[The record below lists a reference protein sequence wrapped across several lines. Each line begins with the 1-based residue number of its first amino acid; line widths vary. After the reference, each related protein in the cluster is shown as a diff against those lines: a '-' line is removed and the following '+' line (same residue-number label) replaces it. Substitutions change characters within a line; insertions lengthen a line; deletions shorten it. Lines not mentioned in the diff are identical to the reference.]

1 MSTVTGFI
9 SASSQLDEWIE
20 VVRKQVES
28 LRFGTVQ
35 ITVHES
41 RVVQIDTT
49 EKFRFAHSSSINQPE
64 QSAAGKNQISITDRD
79 YRRGAKDR
87 K

>member
-1 MSTVTGFI
+1 MSTVTEI
-9 SASSQLDEWIE
+9 VSAADHLDEWTE
-20 VVRKQVES
+20 VVRKQVKA

-49 EKFRFAHSSSINQPE
+49 EKIRFAQGSSINQPE
-64 QSAAGKNQISITDRD
+64 QSAAGQNLKSITDRD
-79 YRRGAKDR
+79 YRRGAKDG

>member
-1 MSTVTGFI
+1 MSTVTEFI
-9 SASSQLDEWIE
+9 SAVNLRDEWIE

-28 LRFGTVQ
+28 LRFGAVQ

-49 EKFRFAHSSSINQPE
+49 EKIRFAQSSNPNQPE
-64 QSAAGKNQISITDRD
+64 QSAAGKIQISITDRD
-79 YRRGAKDR
+79 YRRGA
-87 K
+87 